1 MADEALTCFTSLLD
15 NVPGWIAELESI
27 LQSAKDTQQE
37 ILCATRTV
45 TDANLPSRNDC
56 KSPSLK
62 STKSRDR
69 HGRLRPI
76 LNHLTASDALR
87 LSQRKRKTASVA
99 SGDGSGPCKFRVRA
113 QVVVHYDG
121 NTQRRFEQLVRQISS
136 SRNAIR
142 KGKMSAKVDALSRS
156 GSSSSDSSCLT
167 GGEDMDHSAI
177 LTDFKYQPTTR
188 SRLPAFGRNDG
199 TEAFDKVDGRLEKAQ
214 ALCERAAH
222 QILRDGDCTV
232 ELQQAREHFSEAL
245 TMATEELPAL
255 QKKAEKAAERRRRS
269 EERHRLDEEAE
280 ATLRALKPD
289 HALNNNNNNKLHD
302 IVADISVPSDGDLE
316 VDVLEVDDDS
326 SSDGEDFNVSS
337 FQFQKA
343 GGRFAPQ
350 MRTSRL
356 AAR

>member
-1 MADEALTCFTSLLD
+1 MADEALNCFTSLLE
-15 NVPGWIAELESI
+15 NVPGWIADLESI

-37 ILCATRTV
+37 ILYATRAV
-45 TDANLPSRNDC
+45 TEGNVPSRNDS

-62 STKSRDR
+62 STSSKDR
-69 HGRLRPI
+69 NGRLRPA
-76 LNHLTASDALR
+76 LKHLTNSDALR

-99 SGDGSGPCKFRVRA
+99 SGDGSGPCKFRARAEVVVYYDGDTQKRFEHLVRA
-113 QVVVHYDG
+113 
-121 NTQRRFEQLVRQISS
+121 ISS

-156 GSSSSDSSCLT
+156 GSSSSDSSFLS
-167 GGEDMDHSAI
+167 GGEDMDCNRIAS
-177 LTDFKYQPTTR
+177 DFKYKSSR

-214 ALCERAAH
+214 SLCERAAH
-222 QILRDGDCTV
+222 QILRDGDCTM
-232 ELQQAREHFSEAL
+232 ELKQAKEHFSEAL
-245 TMATEELPAL
+245 QMATEELPAL
-255 QKKAEKAAERRRRS
+255 RKKAEKAAERRRRS

-280 ATLRALKPD
+280 AALRKLTPD
-289 HALNNNNNNKLHD
+289 AALNKKVHELA
-302 IVADISVPSDGDLE
+302 ADISVPSDGDLE
-316 VDVLEVDDDS
+316 VDVLEVDDES

>member
-1 MADEALTCFTSLLD
+1 MADEALNCFTSLLES
-15 NVPGWIAELESI
+15 VPGWIADLESI

-37 ILCATRTV
+37 LLCATTAV
-45 TDANLPSRNDC
+45 PSRNDS
-56 KSPSLK
+56 KSPSLN
-62 STKSRDR
+62 STKSKDG

-76 LNHLTASDALR
+76 VTHLTASYALR

-99 SGDGSGPCKFRVRA
+99 SGDGSGTRKFRTRA
-113 QVVVHYDG
+113 EVVVYYDG
-121 NTQRRFEQLVRQISS
+121 TTQSRFEQLVRAISS

-156 GSSSSDSSCLT
+156 GSSSGDSSCLS
-167 GGEDMDHSAI
+167 GGEDMDHSM
-177 LTDFKYQPTTR
+177 LPDFKYQPSR

-222 QILRDGDCTV
+222 QVLRDGDCTV
-232 ELQQAREHFSEAL
+232 ELKQAREHFSEAL
-245 TMATEELPAL
+245 TMATEELPTL

-280 ATLRALKPD
+280 AALRALNPD
-289 HALNNNNNNKLHD
+289 HALNKQVHD

-326 SSDGEDFNVSS
+326 SSDGEEFNVSS
-337 FQFQKA
+337 FQFQKS